1 MEKTILNPQDFV
13 KQVTI
18 DCVIF
23 GFENGQLKVLI
34 SKINFKGPFHAI
46 ITGFI
51 KNNEDV
57 EKAADRVA
65 FEGTGLKG
73 IYLEQFKVFG
83 KVDRQRRE
91 FIDELIQINNLEST
105 AEINDYEW
113 FTKRHISI
121 GFYALLD
128 INKVNLELT
137 EIDESLTWYN
147 IHEVPSLIMDNNEI
161 LTEAHKSLLDD
172 INNKFTAF
180 NLLPEKFTMRDVQD
194 IYETIFEREYVRPNF
209 QKKILQMDVLER
221 LEKKFTGAAN
231 KAPYLYKIKN
241 T

>member
-1 MEKTILNPQDFV
+1 M
-13 KQVTI
+13 
-18 DCVIF
+18 
-23 GFENGQLKVLI
+23 
-34 SKINFKGPFHAI
+34 
-46 ITGFI
+46 
-51 KNNEDV
+51 
-57 EKAADRVA
+57 
-65 FEGTGLKG
+65 
-73 IYLEQFKVFG
+73 
-83 KVDRQRRE
+83 
-91 FIDELIQINNLEST
+91 
-105 AEINDYEW
+105 
-113 FTKRHISI
+113 
-121 GFYALLD
+121 
-128 INKVNLELT
+128 NLELT